1 MEGTAALGYNDNKQ
15 EDRTALHTRV
25 EMIRTEVVAARRNAV
40 LNKLQAEDRPVHEWF
55 RFVLSYPPHLVRDYL
70 RRFGITHTS
79 LVLDP
84 FCGTGTTL
92 VECKKNGVASVGVE
106 ANPMGYLACTVK
118 TDWTPDGRTMVDAAQ
133 TIADQAIQR
142 LRADGIEDDSMPDN
156 TVGLSKCISLTP
168 ELTKLILKDS
178 ISALP
183 LHKTLTLRDC
193 IGKARSQITDH
204 FRVALAKAIVFSISN
219 LHFGPEVGVGKKK
232 LDCAV
237 IAPWLHEV
245 RRIADDLRLVEKTR
259 SCPVRSITA
268 MLEILRAS

>member
-1 MEGTAALGYNDNKQ
+1 MDGTAEFGYNDNSQ
-15 EDRTALHTRV
+15 EGRTGLHTRA
-25 EMIRTEVVAARRNAV
+25 EMIRTNVVAPRKNAD
-40 LNKLQAEDRPVHEWF
+40 LNKLQAGDRPVHEWF

-70 RRFGITHTS
+70 QQFGITRTS

-92 VECKKNGVASVGVE
+92 VECKKHGVPSVGVE
-106 ANPMGYLACTVK
+106 ANPMAYLACAVK
-118 TDWTPDGRTMVDAAQ
+118 TDWTTDSRVMLETAQ
-133 TIADQAIQR
+133 TIADQAVQH
-142 LRADGIEDDSMPDN
+142 LRADGIEDDPMPQN
-156 TVGLSKCISLTP
+156 AARLSKCTSMSP
-168 ELTKLILKDS
+168 ELTKLLLRDS

-183 LHKTLTLRDC
+183 LHKTLILRDC
-193 IGKARSQITDH
+193 IGNAPSQSTDH

-245 RRIADDLRLVEKTR
+245 RRIADDLRLVEK
-259 SCPVRSITA
+259 SG
-268 MLEILRAS
+268 RAK